1 MDLQAQRRR
10 LLALLK
16 EAGETGPSD
25 EDSKESLRDYSHEL
39 SVFDNHP
46 ADVATEDY
54 MRNLDAALREND
66 AQIVEK
72 IQRAI
77 ARLDR
82 GEYQVCSICGK
93 KIAAARLR
101 ALPYA
106 ETCELCAQE
115 QGEELG
121 GLGKSATVPRHGGD
135 STWPRFYQ
143 YGTSDSIQD
152 QPRQVRDD
160 VKPD

>member
-10 LLALLK
+10 LLELLQ
-16 EAGETGPSD
+16 EAGETGPVD
-25 EDSKESLRDYSHEL
+25 EDSKASLRDYSHEL

-66 AQIVEK
+66 AHIVEK

-82 GEYQVCSICGK
+82 GEYQVCSKCGK
-93 KIAAARLR
+93 TIDAARLQ

-106 ETCELCAQE
+106 DTCSQCAQE
-115 QGEELG
+115 QEAELG
-121 GLGKSATVPRHGGD
+121 GQGKPTSFPGLHGD
-135 STWPRFYQ
+135 PTWPKFNQ

-160 VKPD
+160 VTPN